1 MNTNQNNNINESG
14 ENQKKLS
21 LTSKEAF
28 YQRLKEELD
37 KNHEWPTT
45 YVFKFIVPNDEE
57 KIKEL
62 KKHFENLEHQFK
74 QNFSRNGKYASLTFI
89 TQMENAEQ
97 IIRKYKEVEHIEGLI
112 AL

>member
-1 MNTNQNNNINESG
+1 MNTNQNHNNKKN
-14 ENQKKLS
+14 NQS
-21 LTSKEAF
+21 FT
-28 YQRLKEELD
+28 QKEEFYKRLREELN

-45 YVFKFIVPNDEE
+45 YVFKFIVPNEE
-57 KIKEL
+57 DKIKAL